1 MKFGLFYFDNIIDNL
16 VGLLALRTLIKS
28 MGYKLKEIN
37 GLQNPLGSSIYKT
50 PKQSLGYKTHERSA
64 SYD

>member
-1 MKFGLFYFDNIIDNL
+1 
-16 VGLLALRTLIKS
+16 

-64 SYD
+64 SYDWQRGKGLSAWFYWNHKTSFVVEGF